1 MTFSRVPEAP
11 RAPSGVR
18 AFLGVIRSRLLAA
31 AAAASAAAALTA
43 AASSA
48 FGVGLL
54 GLGAFVS
61 VMPAL
66 PAVVA
71 FDVLQGLL
79 VAALLAAA
87 SVLAVASFISAEAS
101 ALRRRTLQSFEWS
114 LGSFAAGSRVVA
126 RPLPAVARV
135 SAVAR
140 VKLLL
145 LLLQRN

>member
-1 MTFSRVPEAP
+1 M
-11 RAPSGVR
+11 R

-54 GLGAFVS
+54 GLGAFVR
-61 VMPAL
+61 VMPTL

-79 VAALLAAA
+79 LTAFLAAA
-87 SVLAVASFISAEAS
+87 SAFAVASFISAEAS
-101 ALRRRTLQSFEWS
+101 ALRRSAPSPSVGAPFPK
-114 LGSFAAGSRVVA
+114 SRQLEV
-126 RPLPAVARV
+126 LP
-135 SAVAR
+135 
-140 VKLLL
+140 
-145 LLLQRN
+145 

>member
-1 MTFSRVPEAP
+1 MHTLCVVSDVAVLHGLSYRPARLARTAGLTFSRVPEVP

-18 AFLGVIRSRLLAA
+18 AFFGVIRSRLLAA

-79 VAALLAAA
+79 LAALLLPGQNNSTAALPES
-87 SVLAVASFISAEAS
+87 SVAEA
-101 ALRRRTLQSFEWS
+101 LY
-114 LGSFAAGSRVVA
+114 AAERCPTCPRGFI
-126 RPLPAVARV
+126 P
-135 SAVAR
+135 
-140 VKLLL
+140 
-145 LLLQRN
+145 